1 MGKDDIPYTFAKL
14 SGSASYKKWSREMT
28 FALQEAE
35 LWGYITGDRIKP
47 RELIEKKDDNEDRLE
62 KIDQRKLDRLEFDEK
77 ERRVV
82 GKIGKM
88 CTDDVQQEFLAM
100 KDVSKKESWTP
111 KELWEHLKTR
121 YTLKNWSAKWSAFN
135 RLEELDYSR
144 CKSIEEYGSNA
155 RDILA
160 ELTDMTLSIEQVVLL
175 KLLNG
180 LGSSFSTYLTIL
192 NEQARRDKSFPKLDE
207 LLKNLEDEESRVRQD
222 AVSIA
227 NVISRAKKVDQS
239 TNLSEADK
247 KELCLCCGKWHRG
260 ECRFIKAKC
269 NTCNEIGHISRVCK
283 NVPKEGK
290 NEQKQTMMCMLT
302 GLNEMAPIK
311 GSSPIINSINVGSNS
326 GSDDLLLDS
335 GTTDHSVCNLNLFMA
350 GTYKE
355 ESSYLETG
363 SGERILSEG
372 IGSVL
377 VPLRNGNG
385 YQTDLIL
392 TRVRYSSALRYN
404 LISTRRLGRDGIE
417 TRLRTYGQ
425 PSELIYKETVLGF
438 ADSINQQYHIRVSPP
453 DKSQTFVTSSKKTDS
468 YAIWHERLGHLS
480 YTSMAKLLDLSTG
493 LNLSDTPPKEICGPC
508 MKGRQRRNINRM
520 ERTRATKFLGIVH
533 SDVGGPF
540 PPTLY
545 GEKYYSLFKDDST
558 GVCWIYLMKT
568 KGEVPAKFR
577 LFRSWA
583 ENQSGCK
590 LKVLRA
596 DGGGEYMSTE
606 FQEELKETGVE
617 WQPRSPYVPEQNGKA
632 ERQNYTLMASVR
644 SVMAAKN
651 LPRFLWGEILKT
663 SAYLKN
669 RSPGPDPETPYERLN
684 HGKPNLSHLKVLG
697 ARAWVHVPEEV
708 RTGKLADWSWEGI
721 FVGYDGT
728 NQFRVYNPRTRKIH
742 VARDVDIDEVSV
754 GLTSAS
760 YSDNT
765 PTWSQDDD
773 ALFGDRDETTYD
785 NPSFNG
791 TPLKETVG
799 DISNDQQDLEN
810 ASRQL
815 NEGEELENTDDESIL
830 SEPDTDVDTN
840 LKEMENS
847 GTNQNI
853 RRSTRTRIPTK
864 PAEGVIRYDANKTLP
879 KANLLTSKF
888 SASQVPKSH
897 QHMVKVL
904 AMLAEGS
911 DTTDSDE
918 PSSLK
923 EAMKRPDWQ
932 NWKNAMS
939 VEYSSLM
946 ENETWSLVDSP
957 NGRKVISGRWVFKL
971 KKDREGKILKYKAR
985 WVVHGYKQQEG
996 LDYVDTFATV
1006 VKPVSYK
1013 ALFGIGVK
1021 RGLTIRHMDVVTAFL
1036 YGFLDEAIYIIQ
1048 PTLFEVKGLQ
1058 DLVCLLRKALYGLKQ
1073 APRVWYQT
1081 LADFLEKKGFRRT
1094 ESDHGVFVSEHMFI
1108 AIYVDDLLIMSKVNS
1123 ELDALQDQ
1131 LKARFKMTDLG
1142 EVSHYLGMQVDINSD
1157 KSEITLRQTTYL
1169 KKVLE
1174 RFHLQDCK
1182 PVSTPMEPGIGNLL
1196 LPSEEQAD
1204 KETIKW
1210 YQSIV
1215 GSLMWPAIHTRPDLA
1230 YSVGVLSRYCSNPGK
1245 LHCNLLQRVLRYV
1258 AGTLNLGLVFRKDS
1272 EDDIVGYSDSDYA
1285 GLIDGRKS
1293 TGAYVFMFA
1302 GGPISHSSKLQPTV
1316 SLSSCEA
1323 EYMALVETAKEAVWC
1338 ARFLAELGYR
1348 KGESPVLLRADNQ
1361 GSISLSKNPEF
1372 HKRTKHIEIKWHWIR
1387 EVVESGRIKIE
1398 YISTKSMI
1406 ADGLTKPLNGQ
1417 LFKDFKIMMGMRTVN
1432 MRQRSHDS

>member
-311 GSSPIINSINVGSNS
+311 GSSPIINSINAGSNS

-932 NWKNAMS
+932 NWKNAMT